1 MAVARQTS
9 VRIDQ
14 AKLMRLIEKAIESP
28 KARATLARVANDES
42 RKIVAIAKELAEAEL
57 HRRPVNRRTKESLEH
72 GAEYHD
78 SFVII
83 PADTSN
89 PSKVRAGITNTHP
102 AARRIEKGTRGHDIP
117 LGGAGGKK
125 LRFPGDDVGEYLV
138 DPSRRGGIRT
148 KDFWG
153 RNPRRREGVAGS
165 WPLIGPPWVFREQ
178 VSHPGTEPKRILE
191 RAADRYRKSTRLNVK
206 AKSNL

>member
-42 RKIVAIAKELAEAEL
+42 RKIVVIAQQLANDEL
-57 HRRPVNRRTKESLEH
+57 HRRPANRRTKASLEH

-102 AARRIEKGTRGHDIP
+102 AAGIIENGSPPHYIIANTSSQ
-117 LGGAGGKK
+117 LA
-125 LRFPGDDVGEYLV
+125 FPW
-138 DPSRRGGIRT
+138 DPPSTAGGIRQVPGKSASFRQGT
-148 KDFWG
+148 KGLFPVDYNSAPTFHT
-153 RNPRRREGVAGS
+153 NSV
-165 WPLIGPPWVFREQ
+165 L
-178 VSHPGTEPKRILE
+178 HPGSEPKRILA
-191 RAADRYRKSTRLNVK
+191 RAADRYRKSTRHNVK

>member
-1 MAVARQTS
+1 MAVARQAS

-14 AKLMRLIEKAIESP
+14 AKLMRLIDKALESP

-42 RKIVAIAKELAEAEL
+42 RKIVVIAQQLANEEL
-57 HRRPVNRRTKESLEH
+57 HRRPANRRTKASLEH

-102 AARRIEKGTRGHDIP
+102 AAGIIENGSPPHEIQATGSPGR
-117 LGGAGGKK
+117 LV
-125 LRFPGDDVGEYLV
+125 FPW
-138 DPSRRGGIRT
+138 DPPSTAGGIRQVPGKSSSFRQGT
-148 KDFWG
+148 K
-153 RNPRRREGVAGS
+153 GVFPVNYGEA
-165 WPLIGPPWVFREQ
+165 PTVAFNH
-178 VSHPGTEPKRILE
+178 VKHPGSEPKRILA
-191 RAADRYRKSTRLNVK
+191 RAADRYRKSTRHNVK
-206 AKSNL
+206 AKSTL

>member
-1 MAVARQTS
+1 MAVARQSS

-14 AKLMRLIEKAIESP
+14 AKLMRLIDKALESP
-28 KARATLARVANDES
+28 KARAHLARVANDES
-42 RKIVAIAKELAEAEL
+42 RKIVVIAQQLANNEL
-57 HRRPVNRRTKESLEH
+57 HRRPADRRTKESLAH

-102 AARRIEKGTRGHDIP
+102 MAALIEHGSKGHDIP
-117 LGGAGGKK
+117 LGGGSGKK
-125 LRFPGDDVGEYLV
+125 LKFPGDEDGGYTV
-138 DPSRRGGIRT
+138 DKSLRGGIRT

-153 RNPRRREGVAGS
+153 ANPRRREGVIGMWKLS
-165 WPLIGPPWVFREQ
+165 GPPWTYPEDVR
-178 VSHPGTEPKRILE
+178 HPGTEPKHILA
-191 RAADRYRKSTRLNVK
+191 RAADRYRKSTRHNVK
-206 AKSNL
+206 AKSTL

>member
-14 AKLMRLIEKAIESP
+14 AKLMRLIERAIESP

-42 RKIVAIAKELAEAEL
+42 RKIVVIAKELAEAEL
-57 HRRPVNRRTKESLEH
+57 HRRPANRRTKASLEH

-102 AARRIEKGTRGHDIP
+102 MAALIEHGSPPHYITANTSSG
-117 LGGAGGKK
+117 LV
-125 LRFPGDDVGEYLV
+125 FPW
-138 DPSRRGGIRT
+138 DPPSTAGGIRQVPGKSSRFRQGT
-148 KDFWG
+148 K
-153 RNPRRREGVAGS
+153 GVFPVNYGDA
-165 WPLIGPPWVFREQ
+165 PTAAAAR
-178 VSHPGTEPKRILE
+178 VSHPGSEPKRILA
-191 RAADRYRKSTRLNVK
+191 RAADRYRESTRLNVK
-206 AKSNL
+206 AKSTL

>member
-1 MAVARQTS
+1 MAVARQAS

-14 AKLMRLIEKAIESP
+14 AKLMRLIDKALESP

-42 RKIVAIAKELAEAEL
+42 RKMVVIAQQLANNEL
-57 HRRPVNRRTKESLEH
+57 HRRPADRRTKESLAH

-102 AARRIEKGTRGHDIP
+102 AAGIIENGSPPHYIIANTSSQ
-117 LGGAGGKK
+117 LA
-125 LRFPGDDVGEYLV
+125 FPW
-138 DPSRRGGIRT
+138 DPPSTAGGIR
-148 KDFWG
+148 
-153 RNPRRREGVAGS
+153 RVAGKS
-165 WPLIGPPWVFREQ
+165 SSFRQGTKGVFP
-178 VSHPGTEPKRILE
+178 VAYGDAPTMHANSVLHPGSEPKRILA
-191 RAADRYRKSTRLNVK
+191 RAADRYRKSTRHNVK

>member
-42 RKIVAIAKELAEAEL
+42 RKIVVIAKELAEAEL

-102 AARRIEKGTRGHDIP
+102 AAGIIENGSPPHYIIANTSSQ
-117 LGGAGGKK
+117 LA
-125 LRFPGDDVGEYLV
+125 FPW
-138 DPSRRGGIRT
+138 DPPSTAGGIRQVPVKSASFRQGT
-148 KDFWG
+148 KGLFPVDYNSAPTFHT
-153 RNPRRREGVAGS
+153 NSV
-165 WPLIGPPWVFREQ
+165 L
-178 VSHPGTEPKRILE
+178 HPGSEPKRILA
-191 RAADRYRKSTRLNVK
+191 RAADRYRKSTRHNVK

>member
-14 AKLMRLIEKAIESP
+14 AKLMRLIERAIESP

-42 RKIVAIAKELAEAEL
+42 RKIVVIAKELAEAEL

-102 AARRIEKGTRGHDIP
+102 AAGIIENGSPPHYIIANTKSVGLP
-117 LGGAGGKK
+117 LGPALHPGWHPPSAGQVRQLPAGHQGFVPRRLQQRPHLPYQLGAAP
-125 LRFPGDDVGEYLV
+125 RVGAEAHPR
-138 DPSRRGGIRT
+138 PSR
-148 KDFWG
+148 
-153 RNPRRREGVAGS
+153 
-165 WPLIGPPWVFREQ
+165 
-178 VSHPGTEPKRILE
+178 
-191 RAADRYRKSTRLNVK
+191 
-206 AKSNL
+206 

>member
-1 MAVARQTS
+1 MAVARQSS

-14 AKLMRLIEKAIESP
+14 AKLMRLIDKALESP

-42 RKIVAIAKELAEAEL
+42 RKIVVIAQQLANEEL
-57 HRRPVNRRTKESLEH
+57 HRRPANRRTKASLEH

-102 AARRIEKGTRGHDIP
+102 AAGIIEHGARSHNIP
-117 LGGAGGKK
+117 LGDPGEKK
-125 LRFPGDDVGEYLV
+125 LRFPGDDDGGYTVRKEL
-138 DPSRRGGIRT
+138 RGGIRT

-153 RNPRRREGVAGS
+153 RNPRRREGVAGQ
-165 WPLIGPPWVFREQ
+165 WPLIGPPWVFREGIG
-178 VSHPGTEPKRILE
+178 HPGSEPKRILA
-191 RAADRYRKSTRLNVK
+191 RAADRYRKSTRHNVK
-206 AKSNL
+206 AKSTL

>member
-1 MAVARQTS
+1 MALARQSS

-14 AKLMRLIEKAIESP
+14 AKLMRLIDKALESP

-42 RKIVAIAKELAEAEL
+42 RKMVVIAQQLANNEL
-57 HRRPVNRRTKESLEH
+57 HRRPADRRTKASLEH

-102 AARRIEKGTRGHDIP
+102 AAGIIENGSPPHYIVANSSSQ
-117 LGGAGGKK
+117 LA
-125 LRFPGDDVGEYLV
+125 FPW
-138 DPSRRGGIRT
+138 DPPSTAGGIRQ
-148 KDFWG
+148 
-153 RNPRRREGVAGS
+153 VAGKS
-165 WPLIGPPWVFREQ
+165 SSFRQGTKGVFP
-178 VSHPGTEPKRILE
+178 VAYGDAPTMHANSVLHPGSEPKRILA
-191 RAADRYRKSTRLNVK
+191 RAADRYRKSTRHNVK
-206 AKSNL
+206 AKSTL

>member
-42 RKIVAIAKELAEAEL
+42 RKIVVIAKELAEAEL

-89 PSKVRAGITNTHP
+89 PSKVRGRDHEHAP
-102 AARRIEKGTRGHDIP
+102 SRPPDREGHQGPRHP
-117 LGGAGGKK
+117 LG
-125 LRFPGDDVGEYLV
+125 
-138 DPSRRGGIRT
+138 
-148 KDFWG
+148 WG
-153 RNPRRREGVAGS
+153 RGQEAQVPRRRCGRV
-165 WPLIGPPWVFREQ
+165 PR
-178 VSHPGTEPKRILE
+178 
-191 RAADRYRKSTRLNVK
+191 
-206 AKSNL
+206 

>member
-42 RKIVAIAKELAEAEL
+42 RKIVVIAKELAEAEL

-102 AARRIEKGTRGHDIP
+102 AAGIIENGSPPHYIIANTSSQ
-117 LGGAGGKK
+117 LA
-125 LRFPGDDVGEYLV
+125 FPW
-138 DPSRRGGIRT
+138 DPPSTAGGIRQVPGKSASFRQGT
-148 KDFWG
+148 KGLFPVDYNSAPTFHT
-153 RNPRRREGVAGS
+153 NSV
-165 WPLIGPPWVFREQ
+165 L
-178 VSHPGTEPKRILE
+178 HPGSEPKRILA
-191 RAADRYRKSTRLNVK
+191 RAADRYRKSTRHNVK

>member
-42 RKIVAIAKELAEAEL
+42 RKIVVIAQQLANDEL
-57 HRRPVNRRTKESLEH
+57 HRRPANRRTEASLEH

-102 AARRIEKGTRGHDIP
+102 AAGIIENGSPPHYIIANTSSQ
-117 LGGAGGKK
+117 LA
-125 LRFPGDDVGEYLV
+125 FPW
-138 DPSRRGGIRT
+138 DPPSTAGGIRQVPGKSASFRQGT
-148 KDFWG
+148 K
-153 RNPRRREGVAGS
+153 GVFPVDYNSAPTFHTNS
-165 WPLIGPPWVFREQ
+165 VL
-178 VSHPGTEPKRILE
+178 HPGSEPKRILA
-191 RAADRYRKSTRLNVK
+191 RAADRYRKSTRHNVK

>member
-14 AKLMRLIEKAIESP
+14 AKLMRLIERAIESP

-42 RKIVAIAKELAEAEL
+42 RKIVVIAKGLAEAEL

-102 AARRIEKGTRGHDIP
+102 AAGIIEYGTRRKDYPIP
-117 LGGAGGKK
+117 ARAL
-125 LRFPGDDVGEYLV
+125 LVFPW
-138 DPSRRGGIRT
+138 DPPSVRGGIRRVQG
-148 KDFWG
+148 KAPQF
-153 RNPRRREGVAGS
+153 REGAKGQFPVAYS
-165 WPLIGPPWVFREQ
+165 DGPIVAFPRVK
-178 VSHPGTEPKRILE
+178 HPGTEPKRILA
-191 RAADRYRKSTRLNVK
+191 RAADRYRKSTRHNVK
-206 AKSNL
+206 AKSTL

>member
-14 AKLMRLIEKAIESP
+14 AKLMRLIERAIESP

-42 RKIVAIAKELAEAEL
+42 RKIVVIAKELAEAEL
-57 HRRPVNRRTKESLEH
+57 HRRPANRRTKASLEH

-102 AARRIEKGTRGHDIP
+102 AAGIIENGSPPHEIHWRGPNNP
-117 LGGAGGKK
+117 L
-125 LRFPGDDVGEYLV
+125 LFPW
-138 DPSRRGGIRT
+138 DPPSTAGGIRQVPGKSSRFRQGT
-148 KDFWG
+148 K
-153 RNPRRREGVAGS
+153 GVFPVNYGDA
-165 WPLIGPPWVFREQ
+165 PTAAAAR
-178 VSHPGTEPKRILE
+178 VSHPGSEPKRILA

-206 AKSNL
+206 AKSTL